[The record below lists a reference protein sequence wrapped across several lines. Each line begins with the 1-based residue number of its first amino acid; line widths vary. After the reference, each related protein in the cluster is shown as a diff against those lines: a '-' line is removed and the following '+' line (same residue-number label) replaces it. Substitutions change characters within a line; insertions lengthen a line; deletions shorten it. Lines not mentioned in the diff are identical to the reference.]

1 MQRDKYAML
10 RRRTLQ
16 LRNDG
21 VLDVP
26 HIPRCHNV
34 HATTTVRIFRTLR
47 PITRKIVANDQN
59 AAAIVQLL
67 NSMRRSRLVGRWNVD
82 TGDIQ
87 VKKQIERVVGC
98 RGERSSGRRRRG
110 GVGGVDGWVERWWC
124 NLRHAYVAPLGSN
137 AGRSVPLVF
146 LCHESCKP
154 INDVAL
160 ATVLVSF
167 PNDQCVKATPVHMSF
182 HHENTPV
189 GNLAP

>member
-16 LRNDG
+16 LRNNG

-98 RGERSSGRRRRG
+98 RGESRR
-110 GVGGVDGWVERWWC
+110 
-124 NLRHAYVAPLGSN
+124 
-137 AGRSVPLVF
+137 
-146 LCHESCKP
+146 
-154 INDVAL
+154 
-160 ATVLVSF
+160 
-167 PNDQCVKATPVHMSF
+167 
-182 HHENTPV
+182 
-189 GNLAP
+189 